1 MPEIVSMQSTPT
13 LTAREICQ
21 VLRELALGTRT
32 LGPSSHRVLL
42 ADDSWQV
49 RLDIEGWTLTLVNH
63 GQTLSHCEQC
73 HSPDGRV
80 ETLDAWQRY
89 GTDPVKLLS
98 IWEHQQLQ
106 RLLQAL

>member
-1 MPEIVSMQSTPT
+1 MPEIVPMQSITA

-32 LGPSSHRVLL
+32 LGPSSHRVLT

-49 RLDIEGWTLTLVNH
+49 RLDIDGWALTLVSH
-63 GQTLSHCEQC
+63 GQSLSHCEQC
-73 HSPDGRV
+73 LSPDGRV

>member
-1 MPEIVSMQSTPT
+1 MPEIVPMQSPPT

>member
-1 MPEIVSMQSTPT
+1 MPTAPA

-32 LGPSSHRVLL
+32 LDASSQRRLMV
-42 ADDSWQV
+42 DNSWQV
-49 RLDIEGWTLTLVNH
+49 RLEVDGWSLALVNH
-63 GQTLSHCEQC
+63 GQTLSHCEEC
-73 HSPDGRV
+73 RSPDGRV